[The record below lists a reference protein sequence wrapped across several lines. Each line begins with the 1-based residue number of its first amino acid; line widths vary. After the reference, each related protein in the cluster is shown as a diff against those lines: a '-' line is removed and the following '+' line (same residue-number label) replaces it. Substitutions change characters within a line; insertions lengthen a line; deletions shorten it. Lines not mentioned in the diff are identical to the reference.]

1 MRVSPLCVQTVV
13 SLENGTLVQKQTWDG
28 KETTL
33 EREVIDGQLVAVGIL
48 FTLQKIRISFFLF
61 FFFLNIFSSIYAL
74 TKCFLQGPLID

>member
-48 FTLQKIRISFFLF
+48 FTL
-61 FFFLNIFSSIYAL
+61 
-74 TKCFLQGPLID
+74 